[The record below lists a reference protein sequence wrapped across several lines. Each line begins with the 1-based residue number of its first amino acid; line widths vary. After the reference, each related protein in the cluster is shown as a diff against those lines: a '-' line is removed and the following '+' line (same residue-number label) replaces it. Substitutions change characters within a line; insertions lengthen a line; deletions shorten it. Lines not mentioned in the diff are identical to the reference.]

1 MIIGLIPIRLY
12 FQKLTGRLELRIL
25 TLFPNHFIQTLMNL
39 PFSLP
44 KHQHPVLFKSLTSH
58 QRSNIK
64 RYLID
69 SNNKLYGI
77 FSFFSPLYL
86 ELSLGCRIIDNFSD
100 YFSFNL
106 ATRNKNN
113 KICFQQL
120 DNIVLKLFSFPFSAI
135 IIIDASIKN
144 NIVTSILHMHIANR
158 SIIKT
163 LYYMAFVTTTE
174 TKLFMIRCSINQ
186 ICTKKNI
193 SKIIVVTDSIHV
205 AKKIFNTLL
214 YSY

>member
-1 MIIGLIPIRLY
+1 
-12 FQKLTGRLELRIL
+12 
-25 TLFPNHFIQTLMNL
+25 
-39 PFSLP
+39 
-44 KHQHPVLFKSLTSH
+44 
-58 QRSNIK
+58 
-64 RYLID
+64 LID

-120 DNIVLKLFSFPFSAI
+120 DNIVLKLSSFSSSAI
-135 IIIDASIKN
+135 IIMDASIKN
-144 NIVTSILHMHIANR
+144 NIVTSILHMHIANC

-163 LYYMAFVTTTE
+163 LYYMAFATE